1 VSNLPAEFVEISTI
15 CKATEVVIGGRT
27 VMGIADARD
36 LHAGLKVGRDYTNW
50 IKDRLAKYGFAEGV
64 DYEISQ
70 SPNLAT
76 GKKSHT
82 GGLSNE
88 HLPPDPDTAKELAMV
103 ENNEH
108 GRTARRYFIWA
119 EELARRLAS
128 GDLTQ
133 DDRTAIG
140 GIVKGTVNKA
150 LEPILARIEAMQ
162 ARNDAMNA
170 QIGQVMNGF
179 DPTRSVI
186 SGYKTM
192 LQILIEQG
200 VTNSKGRDNLSRTCS
215 GVMRRWCDHPS
226 RIGACKPDIGGKK
239 LFNVDIVGPWLKAG
253 GQSQDRSSQ
262 GPCSWPAEPSLSS
275 QGADPAGRPTKPLGM
290 LSYTAALPSRR

>member
-1 VSNLPAEFVEISTI
+1 MPGT
-15 CKATEVVIGGRT
+15 CTR
-27 VMGIADARD
+27 
-36 LHAGLKVGRDYTNW
+36 GLGVGRVFRAW
-50 IKDRLAKYGFAEGV
+50 IEGRIEQYEFREGV
-64 DYEISQ
+64 DFEI
-70 SPNLAT
+70 AE
-76 GKKSHT
+76 
-82 GGLSNE
+82 GLSRPN
-88 HLPPDPDTAKELAMV
+88 PDSSKSRQQPTKEYRLTLDMAKELAMV
-103 ENNEH
+103 ENNEA
-108 GRTARRYFIWA
+108 GRVARRYFIWA
-119 EELARRLAS
+119 EELARRLVS

-133 DDRTAIG
+133 VDRSAIG

-150 LEPILARIEAMQ
+150 LEPILARIEAMP

-192 LQILIEQG
+192 LQILIDQG
-200 VTNSKGRDNLSRTCS
+200 VTNPKGQDNLSRTCS
-215 GVMRRWCDHPS
+215 RVMRRWCDDIS
-226 RIGACKPDIGGKK
+226 RSDAYKPEHRWEEALQCRYRGALAQSGR
-239 LFNVDIVGPWLKAG
+239 
-253 GQSQDRSSQ
+253 QSQDRSLQ

>member
-1 VSNLPAEFVEISTI
+1 LSRPNPDSSKSRQQPTKE
-15 CKATEVVIGGRT
+15 
-27 VMGIADARD
+27 
-36 LHAGLKVGRDYTNW
+36 Y
-50 IKDRLAKYGFAEGV
+50 RLTL
-64 DYEISQ
+64 DM
-70 SPNLAT
+70 
-76 GKKSHT
+76 
-82 GGLSNE
+82 
-88 HLPPDPDTAKELAMV
+88 AKELAMV
-103 ENNEH
+103 ENNRA
-108 GRTARRYFIWA
+108 GRLARRYFIWA

-128 GDLTQ
+128 GDLAQ
-133 DDRTAIG
+133 DDRAAIG

-170 QIGQVMNGF
+170 QVGQVMNGF

-200 VTNSKGRDNLSRTCS
+200 VTNPKGRDNLSRTCS

-226 RIGACKPDIGGKK
+226 RIGACKPDIGRKK